1 VIGFDTNVLARYYIQ
16 DAGDAQALKQRDAA
30 RRLLESGKPLK
41 ICKTVLLEFEWVMRG
56 YYGFSQA
63 QISAVMNHLIASP
76 HITVEDKECVVQALS
91 NCEAGLELADALH
104 HVSYRDCDSVASIDD
119 KKFSRRAQRMG
130 LSPKV
135 TVPR

>member
-1 VIGFDTNVLARYYIQ
+1 VIGLDTNVLARYCIE
-16 DAGDAQALKQRDAA
+16 DACDAQAIKQRAAA
-30 RRLLESGKPLK
+30 RRLLESGKPLM

-63 QISAVMNHLIASP
+63 QIAAVMNHLSASP
-76 HITVEDKECVVQALS
+76 HIMVEDKECVVQALS

-104 HVSYRDCDSVASIDD
+104 HVSYRGCDNVASFDD
-119 KKFSRRAQRMG
+119 MKFARRAQRMG

-135 TVPR
+135 TVRR